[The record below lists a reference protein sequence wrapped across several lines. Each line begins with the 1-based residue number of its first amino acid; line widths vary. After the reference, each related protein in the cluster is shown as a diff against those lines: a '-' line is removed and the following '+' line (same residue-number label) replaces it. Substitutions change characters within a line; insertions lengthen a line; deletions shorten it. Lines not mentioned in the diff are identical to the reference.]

1 MPQRLIYGVAD
12 PFAYHNAGATTT
24 GDDLAAFCEDWR
36 RHHLALAW
44 LSWADCMDL
53 RGVPARE
60 GGALGIVIAA
70 TDSYAWQP
78 RVNTLEEVS
87 APPLLG
93 ELISLR
99 LTGGIQQAMLD
110 WELVRLSARLLD
122 LDLPPGRICLLEEP
136 HNQGSIQ

>member
-1 MPQRLIYGVAD
+1 MAQRLIYGVAD

-44 LSWADCMDL
+44 LPWADSMGL

-70 TDSYAWQP
+70 TDADAWQP
-78 RVNTLEEVS
+78 RVNGLEHVS
-87 APPLLG
+87 EPPAMG
-93 ELISLR
+93 ELMALR
-99 LTGGIQQAMLD
+99 LTGGVQQAILD

-122 LDLPPGRICLLEEP
+122 LDLPAGRLWLLEEA
-136 HNQGSIQ
+136 